1 MGQLETKLDELLVKK
16 APFQLPANG
25 KEGLVKA
32 MPWITLLGGL
42 LMLWAAWTL
51 WQLVGW
57 ANDVANFSNT
67 FSQMYG
73 VGYVAPVGMAPLLWV
88 SLAVLV
94 VEAVMFF
101 MAFPALQ
108 ARKKSGWNLLFWVS
122 LLNAAEAVV
131 QAVGYSNMGSLIGS
145 LIGSV
150 IGLYLL
156 FQIRSY
162 YTGESKMSSTPTAQP
177 PKETPP
183 STTPPAPEVK

>member
-1 MGQLETKLDELLVKK
+1 MGQLEEKLDELLVKK
-16 APFQLPANG
+16 APFQLPANAR
-25 KEGLVKA
+25 EGLVKA
-32 MPWITLLGGL
+32 MPWLTLLGGVV
-42 LMLWAAWTL
+42 MLWGAWAL

-57 ANDVANFSNT
+57 ANDVATVTNQ
-67 FSQMYG
+67 FSQYYG

-94 VEAVMFF
+94 VEAVLFF

-131 QAVGYSNMGSLIGS
+131 QAVGYTNFGSLIGA

-162 YTGESKMSSTPTAQP
+162 YTGVAKPAGGGTMQT

-183 STTPPAPEVK
+183 STTPPSPGAN